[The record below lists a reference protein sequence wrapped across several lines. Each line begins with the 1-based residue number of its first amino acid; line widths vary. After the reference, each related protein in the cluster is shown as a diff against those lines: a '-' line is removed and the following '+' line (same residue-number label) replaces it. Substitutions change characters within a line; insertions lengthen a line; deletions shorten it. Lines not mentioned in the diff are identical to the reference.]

1 MIDLTE
7 KYVGKKLRLGGR
19 VVSPNYA
26 FLVEN
31 FPREDIRFYVMQGG
45 TRCFAPEQR
54 VVVFGGGSKAI
65 CDLVKGD
72 VVKTFNEATGIDEWK
87 GVNEVMRFDN
97 RKSTVNIRL
106 KNGSEIV
113 CNLDHKFY
121 FRGEWLEVAELL
133 VYFFSGYHYLFDTP
147 DYWLFDIEGYE
158 VVERASVPVVYDIS
172 VEDNH
177 NYYLDC
183 GGKEILVHNS
193 TKTYSAVDYIW
204 DIQAAFNNV
213 TVDIVRQGM
222 PTLKGTVMQD
232 FIDIGY
238 NRKLYRKANHNLT
251 ESIYRHE
258 GNMVR
263 FFGAD
268 DEEKIRGRKRD
279 ILYMNEAPELSWDV
293 VQQLLWRTSSKIIID
308 YNPSMLD
315 SWVYDKILTR
325 DDCVF
330 IKTTYKDNP
339 FLTKGQI
346 ADLEWMRVNDPEQ
359 YLIFGLGEKGE
370 VKGQVYKHWKRIRD
384 NAFPVSANVFVVDF
398 GYSPDPTCISSFKFD
413 GFDVYCKEL
422 VYQKELLYIDIAIH
436 LFYQGYNDGSHY
448 LIADSADKRGISE
461 LRYGFNPTMD
471 ELMHRVEYLGY
482 EFETFAQ
489 RDKLKSFLANGLT
502 VYGANKNYGGSKK
515 GGIKRV
521 QGYNVMITE
530 DSKNAWNEFTNYR
543 YKLDHNG
550 YSMGKP
556 IDANDHFCDT
566 LLYAVMGHGRYY

>member
-1 MIDLTE
+1 
-7 KYVGKKLRLGGR
+7 
-19 VVSPNYA
+19 
-26 FLVEN
+26 
-31 FPREDIRFYVMQGG
+31 
-45 TRCFAPEQR
+45 
-54 VVVFGGGSKAI
+54 
-65 CDLVKGD
+65 
-72 VVKTFNEATGIDEWK
+72 
-87 GVNEVMRFDN
+87 
-97 RKSTVNIRL
+97 
-106 KNGSEIV
+106 
-113 CNLDHKFY
+113 
-121 FRGEWLEVAELL
+121 
-133 VYFFSGYHYLFDTP
+133 
-147 DYWLFDIEGYE
+147 
-158 VVERASVPVVYDIS
+158 
-172 VEDNH
+172 
-177 NYYLDC
+177 
-183 GGKEILVHNS
+183 
-193 TKTYSAVDYIW
+193 
-204 DIQAAFNNV
+204 
-213 TVDIVRQGM
+213 GM

-238 NRKLYRKANHNLT
+238 KRKLYRKANHNLT

-339 FLTKGQI
+339 FLTKGHI

-436 LFYQGYNDGSHY
+436 LFYQGYNDGS
-448 LIADSADKRGISE
+448 
-461 LRYGFNPTMD
+461 
-471 ELMHRVEYLGY
+471 
-482 EFETFAQ
+482 
-489 RDKLKSFLANGLT
+489 
-502 VYGANKNYGGSKK
+502 
-515 GGIKRV
+515 
-521 QGYNVMITE
+521 
-530 DSKNAWNEFTNYR
+530 
-543 YKLDHNG
+543 
-550 YSMGKP
+550 
-556 IDANDHFCDT
+556 
-566 LLYAVMGHGRYY
+566 